1 MKLFCRK
8 TIMLVAAAT
17 LAATG
22 AVAQQKAAYT
32 VTGEV
37 NDPTAEGR
45 MIYIERYDNHKYI
58 DSTRITGG
66 KFVFRGFIDR
76 PRFCRIQAT
85 AREHANIILEGG
97 DIKASVGREFY
108 PKPSGTPLNDELRRI
123 GEIEDS
129 IDAVYESEMKALE
142 SKGLDSAAYE
152 KARKALAD
160 SYRAERN
167 DRGKILFA
175 KHPDDALTDYLLR
188 DPLFRG
194 QTLDDRERILE
205 SLGPWMKSQKICKDF
220 LRRVKA
226 EKRTSPG
233 HMFVDVNGRD
243 VDGKPVR
250 LGDYVGHGGYVLVD
264 FWASW
269 CKPCREE
276 IPNLARL
283 NKEFK
288 DKGLTVLGIF
298 TWDKE
303 SNMAKAMKKEGI
315 TWPQMFD
322 AEKKAM
328 DLYGIDGIPHII
340 LFGPDGRI
348 VERGLRGEKMVTR
361 VTEIMNKYN
370 KGL

>member
-76 PRFCRIQAT
+76 PRFCCIQAT

-97 DIKASVGREFY
+97 DIKASVGRDFY

-233 HMFVDVNGRD
+233 QIFVDLNGRD

-269 CKPCREE
+269 CKPCRDE

-303 SNMAKAMKKEGI
+303 SNMAKAIKKEGI

-348 VERGLRGEKMVTR
+348 VERGLRGERMVR
-361 VTEIMNKYN
+361 FVEGKLR
-370 KGL
+370 GE